1 MIISNVFP
9 DPTPQMDVIEDDQVI
24 EKLPATTSDST
35 FRNSILP
42 QACRAYARGF
52 HAASCQK
59 IGYILAELAITIQN
73 IRSSVRS

>member
-1 MIISNVFP
+1 
-9 DPTPQMDVIEDDQVI
+9 MDVIEDDQAI
-24 EKLPATTSDST
+24 EKLPATTSDPT
-35 FRNSILP
+35 FRNCILP
-42 QACRAYARGF
+42 RACRAYARGF